1 MSEAANDKKI
11 MKVSKMKVSKI
22 YSLLLE
28 QENFQT
34 FAVSDIIRRG
44 KEIIEAIRS
53 DDDLDFDELKVLN
66 MNKLLKANGK
76 KRLSDPKVVCFQVKM
91 LLKLG
96 KLSFET
102 ENNAL
107 VTSFEILLALSILFC
122 IDLESKATETLL
134 DCCFNIIRMASENL
148 GQIEQNEYVLKN
160 LLDSKLIKWVS
171 NGLNFE
177 NYESLNKR
185 KSLLLEI

>member
-1 MSEAANDKKI
+1 
-11 MKVSKMKVSKI
+11 
-22 YSLLLE
+22 
-28 QENFQT
+28 
-34 FAVSDIIRRG
+34 
-44 KEIIEAIRS
+44 
-53 DDDLDFDELKVLN
+53 
-66 MNKLLKANGK
+66 
-76 KRLSDPKVVCFQVKM
+76 M

-148 GQIEQNEYVLKN
+148 GQIE
-160 LLDSKLIKWVS
+160 
-171 NGLNFE
+171 
-177 NYESLNKR
+177 
-185 KSLLLEI
+185 